1 MEGSPITGLDRG
13 QGRLVR
19 HDPSPSAGCRCHTP
33 LSWVTGVP
41 PVLSVGKR
49 AGRPFPLGF
58 AVPITPKPQPPRGFG
73 ASPGAATLGQH
84 RRRNMTP
91 SPSASCCQTK
101 TRWPHRGVSPPPL
114 LQLRSGFSL
123 IELLVVI
130 AIIVILAVLSF
141 QAVGAMR
148 ARGESAK
155 CMSNLRS
162 MGVAIQLYA
171 NDHDGRYPGPV
182 WYSASW
188 EIQKWG
194 GYAPITLHL
203 APYLGLPAW
212 SAMEF
217 PKKYKVDAA
226 ICPTH
231 QRLGSTHAHYARH
244 ADPAKSPFGGEAA
257 AGFSAVPP
265 RRTVTASQILGK
277 KNSEIM
283 ALRDWPLSGAPTPH
297 HGGQNVLFLDGHVS
311 WIKGDAEPP

>member
-1 MEGSPITGLDRG
+1 
-13 QGRLVR
+13 
-19 HDPSPSAGCRCHTP
+19 
-33 LSWVTGVP
+33 
-41 PVLSVGKR
+41 
-49 AGRPFPLGF
+49 
-58 AVPITPKPQPPRGFG
+58 
-73 ASPGAATLGQH
+73 
-84 RRRNMTP
+84 MTP

-194 GYAPITLHL
+194 GVCSHHPSSCSLSRPA
-203 APYLGLPAW
+203 GLVGNGV
-212 SAMEF
+212 
-217 PKKYKVDAA
+217 PKKIQGGCRHLSHAPETWQHPRPLCTPCRSCKIAF
-226 ICPTH
+226 
-231 QRLGSTHAHYARH
+231 RRGGSRGLFRCTTP
-244 ADPAKSPFGGEAA
+244 ADRDSIA
-257 AGFSAVPP
+257 
-265 RRTVTASQILGK
+265 
-277 KNSEIM
+277 NS
-283 ALRDWPLSGAPTPH
+283 R
-297 HGGQNVLFLDGHVS
+297 
-311 WIKGDAEPP
+311 

>member
-13 QGRLVR
+13 QGRLAR

-114 LQLRSGFSL
+114 LQLRSGLSL

-130 AIIVILAVLSF
+130 AIIVILAALSF

-188 EIQKWG
+188 EIKKWG
-194 GYAPITLHL
+194 GM
-203 APYLGLPAW
+203 LP
-212 SAMEF
+212 
-217 PKKYKVDAA
+217 
-226 ICPTH
+226 
-231 QRLGSTHAHYARH
+231 
-244 ADPAKSPFGGEAA
+244 SPFILLLI
-257 AGFSAVPP
+257 SACRPGRQWSSQKNTRWMPPSVP
-265 RRTVTASQILGK
+265 RT
-277 KNSEIM
+277 
-283 ALRDWPLSGAPTPH
+283 RDLAAPTPTMHAMPILQNRLSEGRQPRAFTLH
-297 HGGQNVLFLDGHVS
+297 HPCG
-311 WIKGDAEPP
+311 P